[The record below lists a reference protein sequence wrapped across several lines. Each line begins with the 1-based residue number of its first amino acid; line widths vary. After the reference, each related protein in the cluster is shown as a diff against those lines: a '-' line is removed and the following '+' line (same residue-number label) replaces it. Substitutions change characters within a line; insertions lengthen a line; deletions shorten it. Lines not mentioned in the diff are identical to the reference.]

1 MIKKKETINGPEDV
15 LEAVL
20 FKVSKFPDDF
30 SVEFYEQKGYPV
42 RCVVCKDKYDPEDPD
57 SVELAQVTATVLFN
71 FQTEEGIVTIPH
83 PWTSLYCK
91 HCVLALFGDTSDTG
105 ISHMFQ

>member
-71 FQTEEGIVTIPH
+71 FQTEEGIVTIP
-83 PWTSLYCK
+83 PPLLVRLVYKSLADKGKY
-91 HCVLALFGDTSDTG
+91 LLS
-105 ISHMFQ
+105 SR